1 MGVCGNM
8 QSGPLSHPGEASPTW
23 APMFTSLPNVAAPFR
38 AIYPNHLIPSKQKC
52 DFFFFW
58 RRGLLVRITSTFP
71 LFSFQ
76 TEKGPFPATFYPTML
91 PPRESTKI
99 STSIGDYQALAF
111 FDRELEWGEGRDIV

>member
-52 DFFFFW
+52 DFFFFLEE
-58 RRGLLVRITSTFP
+58 GVISEDYFYFSTF
-71 LFSFQ
+71 
-76 TEKGPFPATFYPTML
+76 
-91 PPRESTKI
+91 
-99 STSIGDYQALAF
+99 
-111 FDRELEWGEGRDIV
+111 